1 MACTGGAPLALAN
14 RIENDLRALDK
25 LQIKPVFIFSG
36 LPLVSRPPP
45 KGVDPQ
51 ERETHVKQE
60 AWNCYEN
67 GDVEKAVMT
76 LASVRGGAWTDY
88 RDVLRL
94 VLRQLRHRFVEYLV
108 APYLEFAQ
116 LTYLLAKRYI
126 HSIHSSNECLVFS
139 VDKVITHVDFS
150 GSFTYT
156 DKNRL
161 LNDLGMTD
169 EQFLDLAILA
179 GCSLSR
185 TFPPVASDFVLRSV
199 IDLLRQFKTGINVS
213 RQIPHYAETF
223 MRARLAVKY
232 SLVLTS
238 EGSVQPLPLVTG
250 LIEEVPPN
258 LEEIFSPRL
267 PDELYFQLCKA
278 FVSPQLLG
286 WLTSGQL
293 VEPQPLADSPEYR
306 RFIKD
311 VITEGH
317 TSPRCTAIAL
327 LAESLHPQW
336 KTRRVAA
343 HYYFDPPY
351 APASGAAIPF
361 ADVITHSM
369 VGKCNWVVPSHII
382 EDQLRGQVSSTIDI
396 KLCLAALPLKHE
408 PRSIEKKDEIVANII
423 WRFLDVRGF
432 IAERD
437 TSIIGKAMHAAC
449 ATSRVNDR
457 FQEPLYLFL
466 ELLRAGVI
474 HGNRTELSGGPT
486 MGDQDEQRNT
496 LLVMRCISI
505 LPLTFRVSPV

>member
-1 MACTGGAPLALAN
+1 VSARLAALTVAFIKERQLASTCPLEALRATRLGIDATHYIKTLLSDPDSREPLVACTGGAPLALAA
-14 RIENDLRALDK
+14 RIEADLRVLDR
-25 LQIKPVFIFSG
+25 LQIRPVFIFSG

-45 KGVDPQ
+45 KGIDPH
-51 ERETHVKQE
+51 ERETHVKQD
-60 AWNCYEN
+60 AWNCYES

-116 LTYLLAKRYI
+116 LAYLLEKKYI
-126 HSIHSSNECLVFS
+126 HAIYSSNECLIFPTQ
-139 VDKVITHVDFS
+139 KVITHIDFG
-150 GSFTYT
+150 GSFSFV
-156 DKNRL
+156 DKSRL
-161 LNDLGMTD
+161 LGDLGMTD

-185 TFPPVASDFVLRSV
+185 TFPPVANDFSLRSV

-213 RQIPHYAETF
+213 RQIPQYAETF

-238 EGSVQPLPLVTG
+238 EGSVQPLPLVMQ
-250 LIEEVPPN
+250 LVDEIPPN
-258 LEEIFSPRL
+258 LEEMFSPRL
-267 PDELYFQLCKA
+267 PDELYFQLSKA

-293 VEPQPLADSPEYR
+293 VEPQPLADSLEYR

-336 KTRRVAA
+336 KSRRVGA

-351 APASGAAIPF
+351 APPTGNAIPF
-361 ADVITHSM
+361 ADIITHNM
-369 VGKCNWVVPSHII
+369 VGKCNWVVASHQI
-382 EDQLRGQVSSTIDI
+382 EEQLRLQVTSTIDL
-396 KLCLAALPLKHE
+396 KLCLAALPIKHE
-408 PRSIEKKDEIVANII
+408 PRKIEKKDELVANII
-423 WRFLDVRGF
+423 WRFLDVRGYVWSGQANIDSF
-432 IAERD
+432 RIA
-437 TSIIGKAMHAAC
+437 IPA
-449 ATSRVNDR
+449 
-457 FQEPLYLFL
+457 
-466 ELLRAGVI
+466 
-474 HGNRTELSGGPT
+474 LSAR
-486 MGDQDEQRNT
+486 Q
-496 LLVMRCISI
+496 
-505 LPLTFRVSPV
+505 